1 MNILPLTLLRS
12 NWTGMLAVLLAFAVA
27 ILIGGC
33 AATPPIPNE
42 RLAVA
47 EAAVQRANTDS
58 TSKNAAGE
66 LQIAIAK
73 LASAKQ
79 AVASKDYELADRLAE
94 QAVIDA
100 QVAEIRAQSARTQK
114 SAQESQEAARVLR
127 EEIDR
132 QNAR

>member
-1 MNILPLTLLRS
+1 MNTLSFPFIRS
-12 NWTGMLAVLLAFAVA
+12 HWTAMLAVFLAFTVA

-33 AATPPIPNE
+33 ASTPPIPNE

-47 EAAVQRANTDS
+47 EAAVQRANSDS
-58 TSKNAAGE
+58 TSENAAGE

-73 LASAKQ
+73 LASARQ

-100 QVAEIRAQSARTQK
+100 QVAELRAQSARTQK

-132 QNAR
+132 QNVR